1 MADASPHY
9 TLSGATGD
17 WEVVVG
23 LEVHAQV
30 TSNAKLFSGA
40 ATAFGAEPN
49 TQVSLVD
56 AAMPGMLP
64 VPNRECIRQAV
75 RTGMAIEAQINKWS
89 RFDRKNYFYADLPQG
104 YQISQLYHPIVGE
117 GAIMISLDDKNPDQ
131 ATKRIGVERIH
142 VEQDAGKL
150 MHDQHP
156 TRSYVDLNR
165 SGVAL
170 MEIVS
175 KPDMTS
181 PQEAGAYLSKLR
193 SILRYVGSCDG
204 NMDQGSMRADV
215 NVSVRKVGDKTLG
228 TRTETKNVNSVR
240 FVMAVVE
247 QEAKRQIEVLEDG
260 GRIVQE
266 TRLYDPDRNETRS
279 MRSKEDAHDY
289 RYFPDPDL
297 LPLVLDDAF
306 LEECRESLPELP
318 DAKRKRYV
326 DKLGLTS
333 YDAAVLTADKDT
345 AEYFEASLEKQ
356 VVRTGKSPE
365 ILAKPLANWIISTD
379 MAEAKRRSLI
389 LSLAN
394 FNPTAN
400 TAAITLVSEQI
411 LSLSAAKEI
420 YPRILDRVYQI
431 DRPADADIYAIAD
444 QVVEESGLRQ
454 VSDTGAIEAVIADIL
469 AANADK
475 VDQFKAG
482 KEALFGFFV
491 GQTMKAMGGKANP
504 GVVNELLR
512 KALG

>member
-1 MADASPHY
+1 MTNY
-9 TLSGATGD
+9 RIKGETGE
-17 WEVVVG
+17 WEVVIG
-23 LEVHAQV
+23 LEVHAQI
-30 TSNAKLFSGA
+30 TTNAKLFSGA

-75 RTGMAIEAQINKWS
+75 RTGLAIEAQINQWS

-104 YQISQLYHPIVGE
+104 YQISQLYHPLVGE
-117 GAIMISLDDKNPDQ
+117 GALTIEADEKAGIPEPKV
-131 ATKRIGVERIH
+131 IGVERIH

-156 TRSYVDLNR
+156 SMSFVDLNR

-175 KPDMTS
+175 RPDMRS
-181 PQEAGAYLSKLR
+181 PAEAGAYVRKLR

-204 NMDQGSMRADV
+204 NMEEGSMRADV
-215 NVSVRKVGDKTLG
+215 NVSVRKPGDEFG

-240 FVMAVVE
+240 FVMATIE
-247 QEAKRQIEVLEDG
+247 YEAKRQIELIESG
-260 GRIVQE
+260 GTVVQE
-266 TRLYDPDRNETRS
+266 TRLFDPDKGVTRS

-306 LEECRESLPELP
+306 VAECRASLPELP
-318 DAKRKRYV
+318 DAKRARYC
-326 DKLGLTS
+326 
-333 YDAAVLTADKDT
+333 AAGISDYAANVLTAEVEAARWFDALLDT
-345 AEYFEASLEKQ
+345 GTKPVAAANWVTSELFGALNRLGREISDSPVSPTQAAELLALVDDGTLSGSLAKQ
-356 VVRTGKSPE
+356 VFEKMLETG
-365 ILAKPLANWIISTD
+365 D
-379 MAEAKRRSLI
+379 
-389 LSLAN
+389 
-394 FNPTAN
+394 
-400 TAAITLVSEQI
+400 AAGVI
-411 LSLSAAKEI
+411 
-420 YPRILDRVYQI
+420 
-431 DRPADADIYAIAD
+431 
-444 QVVEESGLRQ
+444 VERDGLKQ
-454 VSDTGAIEAVIADIL
+454 TSDTGAIESVVDEVL

-475 VDQFKAG
+475 VEQYRAG

-504 GVVNELLR
+504 KMVNEVIR
-512 KALG
+512 AKLG

>member
-1 MADASPHY
+1 MSDY
-9 TLSGATGD
+9 RIQGETGE

-117 GAIMISLDDKNPDQ
+117 GAIDISLDEKNPD
-131 ATKRIGVERIH
+131 AAGKRIGVERIH

-156 TRSYVDLNR
+156 TQSYVDLNR

-175 KPDMTS
+175 KPDLAS
-181 PQEAGAYLSKLR
+181 PAETGAYLRKLR

-204 NMDQGSMRADV
+204 NMEEGSMRADV
-215 NVSVRKVGDKTLG
+215 NVSVRKPGDELG

-247 QEAKRQIEVLEDG
+247 QEAKRQVEVLEAG
-260 GRIVQE
+260 GKIQQE

-306 LEECRESLPELP
+306 LAECRASLPELP
-318 DAKRKRYV
+318 DAKRARYEA
-326 DKLGLTS
+326 LGITA
-333 YDAAVLTADKDT
+333 YQATVLTA
-345 AEYFEASLEKQ
+345 EVEAARWFDALLDAGVKPAAAANWTTSELFGALN
-356 VVRTGKSPE
+356 RTGKDIENSPVSPAQAAE
-365 ILAKPLANWIISTD
+365 LLGLIADGTLSGSLAKQVFEVMLETGD
-379 MAEAKRRSLI
+379 G
-389 LSLAN
+389 
-394 FNPTAN
+394 
-400 TAAITLVSEQI
+400 
-411 LSLSAAKEI
+411 AAK
-420 YPRILDRVYQI
+420 
-431 DRPADADIYAIAD
+431 
-444 QVVEESGLRQ
+444 VVEDRGLKQ
-454 VSDTGAIEAVIADIL
+454 TSDTGAIEAVIADVM

-475 VDQFKAG
+475 VADYRGG
-482 KEALFGFFV
+482 KDKLFGFFV

-504 GVVNELLR
+504 AVVNEVLKGML
-512 KALG
+512 AESVAS